1 MPKGTLVIWELAG
14 PKVDCSLQLASL
26 LLRSRKESGT
36 RCSPSF
42 CFVHALQNAT
52 AWSARKSGG
61 ILMVIPRVGMWG
73 FCRDHRTRALRE
85 NYERYCRPASIA
97 NRKLSLS
104 KVFLLFCTRIQGES
118 RNKTRKDT
126 ILPFHLTV
134 TLLGIDEKHS
144 RYASFVL
151 YNAIGVCNWTWHHSN
166 SFSVRAAVIVN
177 ELFSYCQEKNLTHSC
192 CMVVSGV

>member
-61 ILMVIPRVGMWG
+61 ILLVIPRVGMWG

-104 KVFLLFCTRIQGES
+104 KVFFNFLYS
-118 RNKTRKDT
+118 
-126 ILPFHLTV
+126 
-134 TLLGIDEKHS
+134 HS
-144 RYASFVL
+144 RGVQKQNKKR
-151 YNAIGVCNWTWHHSN
+151 YNSALPPNSHPLGYWRRALSLRFICFIQRYWTWHHSN

-177 ELFSYCQEKNLTHSC
+177 ELFSYCQEKNITHSC